1 MIEQKLKTRSTS
13 FLKGVLLVS
22 LVAIHGAL
30 CASTDPEKALL
41 FERLANAETE
51 QKSRVAEDAV
61 WRFWF
66 NQSPTPEIRALLDA
80 GMERRLA
87 YDYEA
92 AEKHLDK
99 VVESAPDYAE
109 GYNQRAFVRF
119 LRENYGDAQTDLE
132 IVLELEPAHF
142 GAMSGLY
149 LILSRQDRQK
159 VALKML
165 QQAVEIH
172 PWLNERAALPRALWS
187 DKYRDIHEPGQE
199 I

>member
-1 MIEQKLKTRSTS
+1 MIEQKLKTRSTG
-13 FLKGVLLVS
+13 FLMVVLLSS
-22 LVAIHGAL
+22 LVAINGVL
-30 CASTDPEKALL
+30 LASTDPEKALL

-51 QKSRVAEDAV
+51 QESRIAEGAV

-66 NQSPTPEIRALLDA
+66 DQSPTPEIRTLLDA
-80 GMERRLA
+80 GMERRQA

-92 AEKHLDK
+92 AENHLDK
-99 VVESAPDYAE
+99 VVEIATDYAE

-119 LRENYGDAQTDLE
+119 LRENYSDAQADLE
-132 IVLELEPAHF
+132 IVLELEPDHF
-142 GAMSGLY
+142 GALSGLY

-165 QQAVEIH
+165 QKAVDIH
-172 PWLNERAALPRALWS
+172 PWLNERSALPRALWS
-187 DKYRDIHEPGQE
+187 DKYRDIHEQGLE